1 MEVRNAMS
9 QALADGIYLRL
20 DAANDPMTGNLET
33 LHIGFGSAR
42 TPTATH
48 MMIGAEVFSGSGTRV
63 GIGCF
68 PDFRPTSFATNHII
82 SLQGNVWFGN
92 TFQWL
97 AGSSVRALDFFPAP
111 STNPAGSNNLDI
123 TGIATGGLLNVGART
138 VNARYVSGIVV
149 LPVGAIFG
157 GGGATTFSVVRGI
170 FINTAVAPT
179 LPGAWGRVTGI
190 HVDPQPTGINI
201 TVSQGIWLA
210 GDGVGADLCFG
221 AGAGNVADANIYY
234 NGADLVIDPQLLG
247 AGGVMIRNM
256 KSGATAALAG
266 AGVDELWFTLLHA
279 TLPDRVVMIG

>member
-1 MEVRNAMS
+1 MEVRNAIS
-9 QALADGIYLRL
+9 VALADGIYLRL

-33 LHIGFGSAR
+33 LHIGFGLNR

-48 MMIGAEVFSGSGTRV
+48 MMIGSETFSGTGTRV

-68 PDFRPTSFATNHII
+68 PNFTPTGWAVNNII
-82 SLQGNVWFGN
+82 SLQGNVWFGGA
-92 TFQWL
+92 FWL

-111 STNPAGSNNLDI
+111 ATNPAGSANVDL

-138 VNARYVSGIVV
+138 VTAGLVTGIVV

-157 GGGATTFSVVRGI
+157 GGGATTFSAVRGL
-170 FINTAVAPT
+170 FINTAVGPT

-190 HVDPQPTGINI
+190 QVDPQPTGVNI
-201 TVSQGIWLA
+201 TVSQGIWLS

-221 AGAGNVADANIYY
+221 AGVGNVADAHIYY
-234 NGADLVIDPQLLG
+234 DGADLVIDPQLLG

-266 AGVDELWFTLLHA
+266 AGVDELWFTVGHA
-279 TLPDRVVMIG
+279 VNPDRTVMIG